1 MNFDF
6 YLFGTP
12 DGYDQYP
19 LDDKEIL
26 FKSFRDSNCPIQLT
40 IYRKAELVYFVYY
53 RRINLNSDA
62 YFGMSVVFNGAYPS
76 NLSDVF
82 EVFNGLYLSIVSKG
96 KMLRKDRKGM
106 IGFGLSRFT
115 AMPDEIESLERECKS
130 FVEKQLSRSE
140 KPLPTEYVV
149 QDRQAAFAFDLEYL
163 PIPMHD
169 LLQHY
174 NRVDLTKEKQD
185 GLSKE
190 SENGQS
196 GLYRL
201 LRFLIPALLIVF
213 AGLFYVFRFD
223 KSESQEPAQI
233 ENPPEIIQPESS
245 FQLISG
251 KQYSYEGKL
260 SEKGLPDGEGKAV
273 FDDAIYEGG
282 FKDGNMCG
290 YGELRYTNGDW
301 EGRVYKGCFKNNVLD
316 SGMLVSGSVV
326 FKGHFKDMEYWDGVL
341 VYNET
346 DTIIVSN
353 GSY

>member
-53 RRINLNSDA
+53 RRLNLNLDA

-115 AMPDEIESLERECKS
+115 AMPDEIESLERKCKS

-140 KPLPTEYVV
+140 KPLPVEYVV
-149 QDRQAAFAFDLEYL
+149 QDRKATFAFDLEYL
-163 PIPMHD
+163 PIPLQD

-174 NRVDLTKEKQD
+174 NRIDLTKEKLGEQ
-185 GLSKE
+185 SKV
-190 SENGQS
+190 SENGR
-196 GLYRL
+196 GGHKKLLYY
-201 LRFLIPALLIVF
+201 LIPTLLVVF
-213 AGLFYVFRFD
+213 ACLYYVLKLD
-223 KSESQEPAQI
+223 EPTTDVSVPTEKPSET
-233 ENPPEIIQPESS
+233 IQPES
-245 FQLISG
+245 FKLISG
-251 KQYSYEGKL
+251 KKYSYEGEL
-260 SEKGLPDGEGKAV
+260 SENGLPDGDGKAV
-273 FDDAIYEGG
+273 FDDGIYEGG

-290 YGELRYTNGDW
+290 YGELRYTKGDW

-326 FKGHFKDMEYWDGVL
+326 FKGHFKDMEYWEGVL
-341 VYNET
+341 IHNET

>member
-53 RRINLNSDA
+53 RRLNLNSDA

-76 NLSDVF
+76 NLSNVF

-149 QDRQAAFAFDLEYL
+149 QDRLAAFAFDLEYL
-163 PIPMHD
+163 PTPLHD

-174 NRVDLTKEKQD
+174 NRIDLTKEKPGGQ
-185 GLSKE
+185 SKV
-190 SENGQS
+190 SENSKVGHKKL
-196 GLYRL
+196 LY
-201 LRFLIPALLIVF
+201 FLIPTLLVVF
-213 AGLFYVFRFD
+213 VGFYYVFKLD
-223 KSESQEPAQI
+223 EPTPEEPVQK
-233 ENPPEIIQPESS
+233 ENPSETIQPES

-251 KQYSYEGKL
+251 KRYSYEGEL
-260 SEKGLPDGEGKAV
+260 SENGLPDGDGKAV
-273 FDDAIYEGG
+273 FDDGIYEGG

-290 YGELRYTNGDW
+290 YGELRYTKGDW

-326 FKGHFKDMEYWDGVL
+326 FKGHFKDMEYWEGVL
-341 VYNET
+341 VHNET